1 MNWNQNQWQQPQGGY
16 GYGNQGGYQPSM
28 GRQQQSNVEWIRVPN
43 VQDVEQ
49 VTVQAGQTAWIMAQ
63 NTNVFAVRMADPM
76 GIVSTKYFRFEAW
89 DPAAAESQR
98 QASIEERLSRLEAVI
113 NGSQSFTGHFE
124 SPAAPAEPV

>member
-1 MNWNQNQWQQPQGGY
+1 MAWNNGQNQWGQQPYNY
-16 GYGNQGGYQPSM
+16 GQPYGGYQPM
-28 GRQQQSNVEWIRVPN
+28 RQQGSNLEWIRVPN

-63 NTNVFAVRMADPM
+63 NANVFAVRMADQM
-76 GIVSTKYFRFEAW
+76 GIVTTRYFRFESW

-98 QASIEERLSRLEAVI
+98 QASIEDRLSRLEAVI
-113 NGSQSFTGHFE
+113 NGQQSFNGHFE

>member
-1 MNWNQNQWQQPQGGY
+1 MAWNNGQNQWGQQPYNY
-16 GYGNQGGYQPSM
+16 GQTYGGYQPM
-28 GRQQQSNVEWIRVPN
+28 RQQNSNLEWIRVPN

-63 NTNVFAVRMADPM
+63 NANVFAVRMADQM
-76 GIVSTKYFRFEAW
+76 GIVTTRYFRFESW

-113 NGSQSFTGHFE
+113 NGQQSFNGHFE

>member
-16 GYGNQGGYQPSM
+16 GYGNQGGYQPSI

-63 NTNVFAVRMADPM
+63 NANVFAVRMADQM
-76 GIVSTKYFRFEAW
+76 GIVTTRYFRFESW

-98 QASIEERLSRLEAVI
+98 QASIEDRLSRLEAVI
-113 NGSQSFTGHFE
+113 NGQQSFNGHFE

>member
-1 MNWNQNQWQQPQGGY
+1 M
-16 GYGNQGGYQPSM
+16 
-28 GRQQQSNVEWIRVPN
+28 PN

-49 VTVQAGQTAWIMAQ
+49 ITVQAGQTAWIMAQ

-113 NGSQSFTGHFE
+113 NGTQSFTGHFE
-124 SPAAPAEPV
+124 SPAVPAEPV

>member
-49 VTVQAGQTAWIMAQ
+49 VTVQAGQTAWIMDQ

-113 NGSQSFTGHFE
+113 NGQQSFNGHFE
-124 SPAAPAEPV
+124 SPAVPAEPV

>member
-1 MNWNQNQWQQPQGGY
+1 MAWNNGQNQWGQQPYNY
-16 GYGNQGGYQPSM
+16 GQPYGGYQPM
-28 GRQQQSNVEWIRVPN
+28 RQQNSNLEWIRVPN

-63 NTNVFAVRMADPM
+63 NANVFAVRMADQM
-76 GIVSTKYFRFEAW
+76 GIVTTRYFRFESWA
-89 DPAAAESQR
+89 PAAAESQR

-113 NGSQSFTGHFE
+113 NGQQSFNGHFE

>member
-1 MNWNQNQWQQPQGGY
+1 MNWNQNQWQQPQAGC
-16 GYGNQGGYQPSM
+16 GYGNTGMYQPSM
-28 GRQQQSNVEWIRVPN
+28 GRQQSNMEWIRVPN

-63 NTNVFAVRMADPM
+63 NANVFAVRMADPM
-76 GIVSTKYFRFEAW
+76 GIVSTKYFRFDAW

-113 NGSQSFTGHFE
+113 NGQQSFNGHFE
-124 SPAAPAEPV
+124 SPAVPAEPV

>member
-1 MNWNQNQWQQPQGGY
+1 MNWNQNQWQQPQAGY
-16 GYGNQGGYQPSM
+16 GYGNPGGYQSPM

-113 NGSQSFTGHFE
+113 NGQQSFNGHFE
-124 SPAAPAEPV
+124 SPAVPAEPA

>member
-1 MNWNQNQWQQPQGGY
+1 MNWNQNQWQQPQVGY

-63 NTNVFAVRMADPM
+63 NTNVFAVRIADPM

-113 NGSQSFTGHFE
+113 NGQQSFNGHFE
-124 SPAAPAEPV
+124 SPAVPAEPV

>member
-1 MNWNQNQWQQPQGGY
+1 MNWNQNQWQQPQAGY
-16 GYGNQGGYQPSM
+16 GYGNQGCYQPTM

-113 NGSQSFTGHFE
+113 NGQQSFNGHFE
-124 SPAAPAEPV
+124 SAAVPAEPV